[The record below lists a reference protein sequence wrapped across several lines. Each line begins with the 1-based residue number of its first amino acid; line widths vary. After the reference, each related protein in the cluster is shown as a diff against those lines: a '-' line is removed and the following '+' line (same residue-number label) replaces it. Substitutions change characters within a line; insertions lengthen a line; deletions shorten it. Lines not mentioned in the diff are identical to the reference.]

1 MESTNK
7 NASCPV
13 CGAIATFAH
22 NHPEATI
29 YRCPNCTHAFTN
41 PDSIESFEKY
51 GEDYYEV
58 IHKNW
63 FENPNVP
70 LFHWLT
76 KNLGANPKSVIDV
89 GCGRGDLLRYIQQTG
104 VASRLVGVDL
114 SERYTDN
121 GIEYIRGDILTSRI
135 DEKFDVVVSLA
146 VIEHIRDVRAFAL
159 RLLELC
165 RPGGRV
171 IVMTLNDSG
180 MLYRLGRLGKSLG
193 ISIAFDR
200 LYSVHHLHHFT
211 PGSLQRLLREAGLG
225 IDYVHHHNAPLKAID
240 LPVSNALSAAILKLG
255 VAAAFAGGRLFESAY
270 LQTVVAKAPS

>member
-7 NASCPV
+7 SASCPV

-22 NHPEATI
+22 KHPEATI
-29 YRCPNCTHAFTN
+29 YRCPSCTHAFTD
-41 PDSIESFEKY
+41 PDSIESFEEY

-63 FENPNVP
+63 FENPNLP
-70 LFHWLT
+70 LFQWLT
-76 KNLGANPKSVIDV
+76 KSLGASAMSVIDV

-104 VASRLVGVDL
+104 LASRLVGVDL
-114 SERYTDN
+114 SERSSDD
-121 GIEYIRGDILTSRI
+121 GIEYIRGDILTAGI
-135 DEKFDVVVSLA
+135 DEQFDVVVSLA
-146 VIEHIRDVRAFAL
+146 VIEHIPEVRAFAR

-180 MLYRLGRLGKSLG
+180 MLYRLGRLGKTLG
-193 ISIAFDR
+193 ISVAFDR

-211 PGSLQRLLREAGLG
+211 AGSLQRLLQEQGLQ
-225 IDYVHHHNAPLKAID
+225 IEQVHHHNAPLKAID

-255 VAAAFAGGRLFESAY
+255 VAAAFAGGRLFESTY